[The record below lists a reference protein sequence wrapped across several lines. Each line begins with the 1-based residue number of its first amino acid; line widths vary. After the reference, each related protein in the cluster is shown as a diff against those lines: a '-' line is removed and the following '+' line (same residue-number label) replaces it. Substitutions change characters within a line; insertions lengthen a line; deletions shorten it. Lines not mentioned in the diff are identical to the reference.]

1 MTTEP
6 ALATEEDGI
15 GFRLHA
21 KSSEAAALVAQITY
35 VPHAAN
41 SWVVS
46 EAAAGI
52 IRAVVPGPGGLRL
65 VDDLTGTH
73 GTNLIITQGRFPPLA
88 PHPLAQRVKRALD
101 PNNVFGN
108 LAP

>member
-1 MTTEP
+1 
-6 ALATEEDGI
+6 
-15 GFRLHA
+15 
-21 KSSEAAALVAQITY
+21 
-35 VPHAAN
+35 VPHVAN

-46 EAAAGI
+46 EAAPGI
-52 IRAVVPGPGGLRL
+52 IRAVVSGPAGLSL
-65 VDDLTGTH
+65 MDDLTGTH
-73 GTNLIITQGRFPPLA
+73 GTNLIITQGRFPPHA